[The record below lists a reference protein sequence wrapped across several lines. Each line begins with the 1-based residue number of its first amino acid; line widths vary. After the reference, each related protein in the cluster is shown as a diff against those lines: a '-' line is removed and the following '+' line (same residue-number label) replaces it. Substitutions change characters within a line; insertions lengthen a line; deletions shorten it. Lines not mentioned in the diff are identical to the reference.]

1 MCANVWNKTDPVC
14 RYCEDNYT
22 KILNLSLCERRKT
35 MSTLD
40 KIRKGKTVTFN
51 VDAPEDLDK
60 DQLSVYM
67 AGFSEAIRIVK
78 EELNKEEN

>member
-1 MCANVWNKTDPVC
+1 
-14 RYCEDNYT
+14 
-22 KILNLSLCERRKT
+22 

-40 KIRKGKTVTFN
+40 KIKKGKTVTFG

-60 DQLSVYM
+60 DQLAIYM
-67 AGFSEAIRIVK
+67 AGFYEAIRIVK